1 MDQGL
6 RGWELDS
13 PSQASRRI
21 GRPIDDAV
29 LVAGEQLPS
38 RDAVLDFVRSL
49 PNGLAGSTLALFL
62 GSDFKL
68 LALDRLG
75 EGNATDCNLKP
86 HRLAARGAALGATGF
101 LVVHHAP
108 ARCSRPTPE
117 EYAITKEIRRAG
129 EDLDVHLLE
138 HLILTRAGVKDINP

>member
-1 MDQGL
+1 M
-6 RGWELDS
+6 DS

-68 LALDRLG
+68 LALDLLG
-75 EGNATDCNLKP
+75 EVD
-86 HRLAARGAALGATGF
+86 F
-101 LVVHHAP
+101 I
-108 ARCSRPTPE
+108 SRVAVMP
-117 EYAITKEIRRAG
+117 RQ
-129 EDLDVHLLE
+129 LHQS
-138 HLILTRAGVKDINP
+138 